1 MLKTRNV
8 NFTPYFSNDLNNHQK
23 NLEKDVEEFFKGPK
37 EHKIYCVNNAYGCRL
52 GVFGLS
58 ALLLSNYIEEHTTY
72 KTLSKVVKNLSYFTS
87 ILNRMIP
94 LLNYGV
100 YDIKDVNIDNVH
112 YNVNLSMT
120 SIFDVEN
127 FLTTK
132 YYDTGC
138 CIYSNVASNSN
149 GFISLI
155 PFGKVNS
162 NSGITWSYFDTG
174 VLVMIVDMLDPQYV
188 PNMTI
193 VRFVNNML
201 NQYKNL
207 CTTYVCIED
216 PSGLSIEELNIL
228 HHKVTIISPK
238 LNDVEIE
245 HVLDVDVV
253 ESKIVLI
260 DEYFVAKDIQNITV
274 SVDEKDGNDGND
286 GNDENDR
293 NDMNDMND
301 GYTIL

>member
-1 MLKTRNV
+1 MFKTRNV
-8 NFTPYFSNDLNNHQK
+8 NFTPYFSNDLNKHQK
-23 NLEKDVEEFFKGPK
+23 NLEKDVEEFFKGSK
-37 EHKIYCVNNAYGCRL
+37 EHKIYCVSNVYGCRL

-58 ALLLSNYIEEHTTY
+58 ALLLSKYIEEHTTY

-94 LLNYGV
+94 VLNYGV

-112 YNVNLSMT
+112 FNANLSITSMFDFNNLCMT
-120 SIFDVEN
+120 N
-127 FLTTK
+127 
-132 YYDTGC
+132 YYDSGC
-138 CIYSNVASNSN
+138 VIYSNVSSHAN

-155 PFGKVNS
+155 TFGKVNS

-174 VLVMIVDMLDPQYV
+174 VLVMIVEMLDPQYV

-193 VRFVNNML
+193 VRFVNNMK

-207 CTTYVCIED
+207 HTTYVYIED
-216 PSGLSIEELNIL
+216 TSGLSIEELNTL
-228 HHKVTIISPK
+228 EHKVTIISPK

-260 DEYFVAKDIQNITV
+260 DEYFVSKDKDIQNITVSEDIQNITV
-274 SVDEKDGNDGND
+274 SVDENN
-286 GNDENDR
+286 ENDR
-293 NDMNDMND
+293 NDRND